1 MTDLRRA
8 NWYALSLILAWAAVT
23 ATCASCVAHVPRPVF
38 RHEPSPAGIL
48 VEVECPSGSVWRGSA
63 VALSPRLVTTAAHV
77 IPCGRAAMVLLT
89 LGDGRKVPAYVSATL
104 EREDLA
110 VLLPTVDVTEH
121 RLRLAAPR
129 PDAPVC
135 FVAAA
140 LARGI
145 HCGRFVRVYAGGV
158 IVHSATTAHGN
169 SGAGLFDSSGALV
182 GIVTA
187 KYDRGGGTAHALLM
201 EVLP

>member
-1 MTDLRRA
+1 VTALRRA
-8 NWYALSLILAWAAVT
+8 HWYALSLILAWAAVT

-63 VALSPRLVTTAAHV
+63 VAIGPRLVTTAAHV
-77 IPCGRAAMVLLT
+77 IPCGRAALVLLT
-89 LGDGRKVPAYVSATL
+89 LGDGRKVPAYVSVTL

-121 RLRLAAPR
+121 RLRLAPAR
-129 PDAPVC
+129 PGPAC

-140 LARGI
+140 PARGI
-145 HCGRFVRVYAGGV
+145 HCGRIARVYAGGV
-158 IVHSATTAHGN
+158 IVHTATTAHGN

-187 KYDRGGGTAHALLM
+187 KYDRGGGTAQALLM